1 MLIPVTDN
9 HIHVNPV
16 KGSGA
21 ETVGKAFKS
30 HGGTAL
36 FVVSLPS
43 WSYDVHLTSPSDFD
57 RCYALTLSSVK
68 RLLDLDLQAFAVVG
82 VHPAEL
88 TFLLSRG
95 VPLSEAVELIK
106 KGLEKAAEWVCEQKA
121 VAIGEVGL
129 PHYPVSD
136 EVLAASNQL
145 LEYALT
151 LAKDVDCPVQLHT
164 GRLEEKEMNALSD
177 LAKKIGFKANRIIK
191 HFAPP
196 DIKPLLERGIFPSVL
211 ATEKNVARALDS
223 GMDFLIETD
232 FIDDPKRPG
241 AVLDP
246 RSTPKTVKRLLA
258 KGVNGDVFWKICKD
272 NVEKIYGLEIQ
283 VKNGIKI

>member
-1 MLIPVTDN
+1 MTDN
-9 HIHVNPV
+9 HIHVNPI

-21 ETVGKAFKS
+21 EAVGKAFKS
-30 HGGTAL
+30 QGGTAL

-57 RCYALTLSSVK
+57 RCYTLTFASVK
-68 RLLDLDLQAFAVVG
+68 KLLDLGLQAFAVVG

-88 TFLLSRG
+88 TYLLNEG
-95 VPLSEAVELIK
+95 VPLSEATELIK
-106 KGLEKAAEWVCEQKA
+106 KGLEKAAEWVCKQKA

-164 GRLEEKEMNALSD
+164 GRLGEKEIDALSD
-177 LAKKIGFKANRIIK
+177 MIKRIGFKTSRIIK

-196 DIKPLLERGIFPSVL
+196 DIKPLLARGIFPSVL
-211 ATEKNVARALDS
+211 ATEKNVAKALDF
-223 GMDFLIETD
+223 GTDFLIETD

-246 RSTPKTVKRLLA
+246 RSAPKTVKRLIS
-258 KGVNGDVFWKICKD
+258 KGVSEEVFWKICKD